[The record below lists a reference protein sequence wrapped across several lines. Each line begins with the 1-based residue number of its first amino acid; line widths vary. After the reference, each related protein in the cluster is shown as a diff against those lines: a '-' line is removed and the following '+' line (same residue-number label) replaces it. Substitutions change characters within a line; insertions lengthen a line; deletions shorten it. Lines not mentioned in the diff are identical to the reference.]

1 MSAFERVA
9 AMVLWFRARLADG
22 RERGSVTLET
32 VIVAAVLS
40 AAAITATALIVNA
53 VTTHASQI
61 K

>member
-1 MSAFERVA
+1 MSAIEQVA
-9 AMVLWFRARLADG
+9 AMVLWLRARLADG
-22 RERGSVTLET
+22 RDQGSVTLET

-53 VTTHASQI
+53 ITSHASQI